1 MEVEILNTPVSSGE
15 DKTELQAPPES
26 RNLPGAL
33 GPKKTWEDEV
43 YDCNNFASSTCIT
56 YMFCLPCSMLCCLPH
71 HAAAMASKIGWRGFS
86 NGARRDKN
94 PYDRNRNWMQRFA
107 YIGLFLVMAIL
118 FINFYLK
125 PQCLRLG
132 EIPSDTGNAPY
143 TASNEQKLLPDE
155 CYAGCSTKLVGD
167 GVCDL
172 VCNVTQCNY
181 DGGDCDPQ
189 RAIAERANCAKGWT
203 TLVIIVGVL
212 LGVMEPLYVL
222 FLVLLRYKMRT
233 ALNIKA
239 SCCTCCGEVG
249 EVLED
254 GICMVSCFPCAM
266 SQMEHQVNTPV
277 QYCYSGTAPSHLDS
291 AVVVAV

>member
-1 MEVEILNTPVSSGE
+1 MEVELLNTPVSSGE

-43 YDCNNFASSTCIT
+43 YDCNNFASSTCRT

-132 EIPSDTGNAPY
+132 EIPSDTGNTPY
-143 TASNEQKLLPDE
+143 TRTCNEQLSERCLPVPDE
-155 CYAGCSTKLVGD
+155 LLCSPGCQEWMLND
-167 GVCDL
+167 GFCDP
-172 VCNVTQCNY
+172 VCNNTQCN
-181 DGGDCDPQ
+181 DDSGDCDPQ
-189 RAIAERANCAKGWT
+189 RMAEQAIAERANCAKGWT
-203 TLVIIVGVL
+203 TLVIIFGVL
-212 LGVMEPLYVL
+212 LGVMEPLL
-222 FLVLLRYKMRT
+222 CPLPGFAPLQN
-233 ALNIKA
+233 AHCI
-239 SCCTCCGEVG
+239 
-249 EVLED
+249 
-254 GICMVSCFPCAM
+254 
-266 SQMEHQVNTPV
+266 EH
-277 QYCYSGTAPSHLDS
+277 
-291 AVVVAV
+291 

>member
-1 MEVEILNTPVSSGE
+1 VKSQAIPGIPPTHACSPGCQEWMLNDGFCDPV
-15 DKTELQAPPES
+15 
-26 RNLPGAL
+26 
-33 GPKKTWEDEV
+33 
-43 YDCNNFASSTCIT
+43 CNN
-56 YMFCLPCSMLCCLPH
+56 
-71 HAAAMASKIGWRGFS
+71 
-86 NGARRDKN
+86 
-94 PYDRNRNWMQRFA
+94 
-107 YIGLFLVMAIL
+107 
-118 FINFYLK
+118 
-125 PQCLRLG
+125 
-132 EIPSDTGNAPY
+132 
-143 TASNEQKLLPDE
+143 
-155 CYAGCSTKLVGD
+155 
-167 GVCDL
+167 
-172 VCNVTQCNY
+172 TQCN
-181 DGGDCDPQ
+181 DDSGDCDPQ
-189 RAIAERANCAKGWT
+189 RMAEQAIAERANCAKGWT
-203 TLVIIVGVL
+203 TLVIIFGVL